1 MYFIKYKRVLFPT
14 NCKNHN
20 WVVWSFR
27 KCFVNVFVLFFF
39 FRRFEPWAKW
49 GLTNPKWQPW
59 PLVNLPINSKRKEF
73 YLSEKNRRAFS
84 EGTKVSRSINA
95 WIFSYFF
102 PRWSHLVF
110 FCRPIKMKLLL
121 IKVRIMQLLYQ
132 NLLLTW
138 HNLQIWAAWTG
149 ILTVDIPSQCTAFW
163 KLSNFLATE
172 ILCDIN
178 FGWFHFV
185 QNCRFN
191 NFWGFEF
198 LFLEKFYTW
207 KRQTFTKIQN

>member
-1 MYFIKYKRVLFPT
+1 MYFIKYKRVLLPT

-39 FRRFEPWAKW
+39 CRRFEPWAKW

-102 PRWSHLVF
+102 PCLSHLVP
-110 FCRPIKMKLLL
+110 FCRPMKIELLL
-121 IKVRIMQLLYQ
+121 ILSENYAIIVPEWMFIDMTVYRPGQPDWEYMMSLIFYVKFLLV
-132 NLLLTW
+132 
-138 HNLQIWAAWTG
+138 IW
-149 ILTVDIPSQCTAFW
+149 
-163 KLSNFLATE
+163 
-172 ILCDIN
+172 
-178 FGWFHFV
+178 
-185 QNCRFN
+185 
-191 NFWGFEF
+191 
-198 LFLEKFYTW
+198 
-207 KRQTFTKIQN
+207 